1 MAKELSHHNLLPIYR
16 VFMFRFEYSCVLFL
30 LTLVGCNKDSR
41 ILHYEVE
48 REPDKVL
55 TTELLRDQF
64 DPIPFSWKIPVEWAD
79 AENDQFS
86 AMAWTAGSKNDSAR
100 ITVSG
105 LSAGSGLEAQIV
117 RWRGQLKLPEM
128 DVAEVMK
135 SVEDITLQGAT
146 GKFCEFSN
154 DTETILGMIVPHQSK
169 LWIIKYRSSNALA
182 DKQLGEFRGF
192 CESFKIE

>member
-1 MAKELSHHNLLPIYR
+1 
-16 VFMFRFEYSCVLFL
+16 MFRFDIICCL
-30 LTLVGCNKDSR
+30 LLLIPVGCSKNSR
-41 ILHYEVE
+41 VVQYEVD

-64 DPIPFSWKIPVEWAD
+64 DPLPFSWSVPKEWAD

-86 AMAWTAGSKNDSAR
+86 TMAWTAGSKNDVAR

-105 LSAGSGLEAQIV
+105 LSAASGLEAQIV

-135 SVEDITLQGAT
+135 SVEDVTLKGAT

-154 DTETILGMIVPHQSK
+154 DTETILGMIVPHQTK
-169 LWIIKYRSSNALA
+169 LWIIKYRSSQALA
-182 DKQLGEFRGF
+182 EKQRTVFRGF
-192 CESFKIE
+192 CESFKVE

>member
-1 MAKELSHHNLLPIYR
+1 
-16 VFMFRFEYSCVLFL
+16 MFRFDIICCL
-30 LTLVGCNKDSR
+30 LLLISVGCNGDSR
-41 ILHYEVE
+41 ILQYEVN

-55 TTELLRDQF
+55 TTELLRSQF
-64 DPIPFSWKIPVEWAD
+64 DPIPFAWKVPSEWAD

-86 AMAWTAGSKNDSAR
+86 TMAWTAGSKNDAAR

-105 LSAGSGLEAQIV
+105 LSAASGLEPQIV

-128 DVAEVMK
+128 PVSEVMK
-135 SVEDITLQGAT
+135 SVEDVMLEGAA

-154 DTETILGMIVPHQSK
+154 DTETIMGMIVPHQSK

-182 DKQLGEFRGF
+182 EKQRTAFRGF
-192 CESFKIE
+192 CESFKVE

>member
-1 MAKELSHHNLLPIYR
+1 
-16 VFMFRFEYSCVLFL
+16 MFRFQYLCVLVL
-30 LTLVGCNKDSR
+30 LTTVGCNRDSD
-41 ILHYEVE
+41 ILQYEVD
-48 REPDKVL
+48 REPEKVL

-64 DPIPFSWKIPVEWAD
+64 DPIPFSWKVPTEWAD

-86 AMAWTAGSKNDSAR
+86 TMAWTAGSKNDSAR

-105 LSAGSGLEAQIV
+105 LSAASGLEAQIV

-128 DVAEVMK
+128 DVTEVMK
-135 SVEDITLQGAT
+135 SVEDFTLKGAT

-154 DTETILGMIVPHQSK
+154 DTETILGMIVPHQTK

-182 DKQLGEFRGF
+182 ENQRTAFRGF
-192 CESFKIE
+192 CESFKVE

>member
-1 MAKELSHHNLLPIYR
+1 
-16 VFMFRFEYSCVLFL
+16 MFRFEYICVLL
-30 LTLVGCNKDSR
+30 LLAPVGCYSDSD
-41 ILHYEVE
+41 ILQYEVD
-48 REPDKVL
+48 REPEKVL
-55 TTELLRDQF
+55 TTEVLRSQF
-64 DPIPFSWKIPVEWAD
+64 DPIPFSWNVPTEWAD

-86 AMAWTAGSKNDSAR
+86 TMAWTAGSKNDIAR

-105 LSAGSGLEAQIV
+105 LSAASGLDAQIM

-135 SVEDITLQGAT
+135 SVEDVTLKGAT
-146 GKFCEFSN
+146 GKFCKFSN
-154 DTETILGMIVPHQSK
+154 DTETILGMIVPHESK

-182 DKQLGEFRGF
+182 DKQLIAFRGF

>member
-1 MAKELSHHNLLPIYR
+1 
-16 VFMFRFEYSCVLFL
+16 MFRFEYLCILLL
-30 LTLVGCNKDSR
+30 LTAVGCNRDSN
-41 ILHYEVE
+41 ILQYEVD

-55 TTELLRDQF
+55 TTEMLRDQF
-64 DPIPFSWKIPVEWAD
+64 DPIPFSWKIPAEWAD

-105 LSAGSGLEAQIV
+105 LSAASGLEAQII
-117 RWRGQLKLPEM
+117 RWRGQLQLPEM
-128 DVAEVMK
+128 EVAEVMK
-135 SVEDITLQGAT
+135 SVQDVPVKGAT
-146 GKFCEFSN
+146 GKFCEFSS

-182 DKQLGEFRGF
+182 EKQRTVFRGF
-192 CESFKIE
+192 CESFKVE

>member
-1 MAKELSHHNLLPIYR
+1 
-16 VFMFRFEYSCVLFL
+16 MFRFEIICCLFL
-30 LTLVGCNKDSR
+30 LIPVGCNKNSGVV
-41 ILHYEVE
+41 HYEVD

-64 DPIPFSWKIPVEWAD
+64 DPIPFSWDVPAEWVD

-86 AMAWTAGSKNDSAR
+86 TMAWTAGSKNDSAR

-105 LSAGSGLEAQIV
+105 LSAASGLEAQIV

-135 SVEDITLQGAT
+135 SVEDITLKGAT

-154 DTETILGMIVPHQSK
+154 ETETILGMIVPHQTK
-169 LWIIKYRSSNALA
+169 LWIIKYRSSKALA
-182 DKQLGEFRGF
+182 EKQRTVFRGF
-192 CESFKIE
+192 CESFKVE